1 MSAKD
6 TLSKISEL
14 LGMSPKEQI
23 EMSET
28 KEEAAIVA
36 EEKVELATMK
46 LENGTVL
53 EAEAFEAGNEVFIV
67 SDDERVPLPVG
78 EYELEDGRKLVVSE
92 DGIIGEVAAESDE
105 QEEEEVE
112 AAEEPKAEY
121 ATKEEMSEVKAMI
134 EDLAAKIEE
143 MSKTKEEMSSQVE
156 DETPTFKHSPEKQEE
171 KRVEFRIAGNRPV
184 STIDRVLQ
192 NLNK

>member
-92 DGIIGEVAAESDE
+92 DGIIAEVVAESE
-105 QEEEEVE
+105 EPQEEEVD

-143 MSKTKEEMSSQVE
+143 MSKPKEEMSSQVE
-156 DETPTFKHSPEKQEE
+156 DETPAFKHSPEKQEE